1 MTTNEFDDGLG
12 FEEEETPHER
22 FGRQLAEADLDLINT
37 LRKKRLERGLSQAE
51 LGRLVGVSQAT
62 VSEFESGMTEP
73 RMQTVRRYARA
84 LGVMIEHQVRDVDLR
99 YTRGAIAVETHV
111 NPGVQY
117 TLRVEL
123 GSYSAAANSGR
134 TDFSLAA

>member
-1 MTTNEFDDGLG
+1 MAMSDFDDGLG

-22 FGRQLAEADLDLINT
+22 LGRQLAEADLALIHT
-37 LRKKRLERGLSQAE
+37 MRKKRLERGLSQAE
-51 LGRLVGVSQAT
+51 LGRLIGVSQAT
-62 VSEFESGMTEP
+62 VSEFESGMAEP

-84 LGVMIEHQVRDVDLR
+84 LGLMVEHTVRDANLS
-99 YTRGAIAVETHV
+99 YTRGAIAVETQV

-117 TLRVEL
+117 TLITGL
-123 GSYSAAANSGR
+123 GGYSAAANNMR

>member
-1 MTTNEFDDGLG
+1 MATNDFDDALG
-12 FEEEETPHER
+12 FEQEETPQER
-22 FGRQLAEADLDLINT
+22 LGRELAEADLELINT
-37 LRKKRLERGLSQAE
+37 IRKKRVERGLSQAE
-51 LGRLVGVSQAT
+51 LGRLIGVSQAT

-84 LGVMIEHQVRDVDLR
+84 LGLMIEHHVRDANLS
-99 YTRGAIAVETHV
+99 YTRGALAVETHV

-117 TLRVEL
+117 TLGTGL
-123 GSYSAAANSGR
+123 GSYSAAANSMR